1 MLDIEFQSTRRIKKE
16 KDMAQDFSSLREDEL
31 NGKVK
36 ECLKRN
42 RYLLVMDDLWKN
54 QVWDE
59 GENAFLDNNQGS
71 RILDGMQGTFE
82 LSLKS
87 RARNFSPLKCLRES
101 IAHLI

>member
-71 RILDGMQGTFE
+71 RILITSCLALHTIQDPAYHLRIITEEQG
-82 LSLKS
+82 
-87 RARNFSPLKCLRES
+87 
-101 IAHLI
+101 